1 MLPCMTATLSA
12 QGTAEWTKARQ
23 EIHENIRR
31 SGSNYLA
38 YPDPT
43 EEDKLTPTPK
53 GYEPFYLSHYGRHGS
68 RWLTNQSSY
77 SDILGVL
84 QRAQVA
90 GVLTERGKLLL
101 EQMEPINEGAIQRT
115 GDLSTVGEAQ
125 HHRIGKRLAKRF
137 PEIFCRP
144 ETQIDA
150 RSTIVRRCILSMTAA
165 CEELAA
171 ANPKARIHNDTS
183 QSLQYYLNAPWSEQL
198 TADDNARKQAVPFDY
213 DHIYIHPEAF
223 WARLFTDTTYRDP
236 LLEKPS
242 QLMTRVFAVC
252 SNQQSHEPYLSL
264 YDLLTEEEC
273 YDLWKWKNIGWYID
287 YAQGT
292 APFTQTALLENI
304 IATADTITGSK
315 TFRGATLRYG
325 HDTCVMPLSA
335 LLEVGNCYPEVP
347 AEGLDTLDRV
357 WADYRIFPMGS
368 NIQLVF
374 YRPKKGEGDIL
385 VKALQNERETT
396 LPGTPVTGPYY
407 RWNDLRDYYLRKIAA
422 YKATLN

>member
-1 MLPCMTATLSA
+1 MLCVTATLSA

-23 EIHENIRR
+23 EIHDNILL
-31 SGSNYLA
+31 SASNYVA

-43 EEDKLTPTPK
+43 EKLTPTPK

-68 RWLTNQSSY
+68 RWLTNQSTY
-77 SDILGVL
+77 SDVLGVL
-84 QRAQVA
+84 QRALVA
-90 GVLTERGKLLL
+90 GKLTERGKLLL
-101 EQMEPINEGAIQRT
+101 EQIREINDGAIDRT

-125 HHRIGKRLAKRF
+125 HHRIGKRLAQRF

-150 RSTIVRRCILSMTAA
+150 RSTIVRRCILSMAAA

-183 QSLQYYLNAPWSEQL
+183 NSLQYYLNAPWSQQL
-198 TADDNARKQAVPFDY
+198 SDDDNARKQAVPFAY
-213 DHIYIHPEAF
+213 DRIYVHPEAF
-223 WARLFTDTTYRDP
+223 WARVMNDTAYRDP
-236 LLEKPS
+236 ELRRPS
-242 QLMTRVFAVC
+242 QLMTRLFSVC

-264 YDLLTEEEC
+264 YDLFTEEEC
-273 YDLWKWKNIGWYID
+273 YNLWKGKNISWYID

-292 APFTQTALLENI
+292 APYTQTALLENI
-304 IATADTITGSK
+304 IATADTITGNSS
-315 TFRGATLRYG
+315 FHGATLRYG
-325 HDTCVMPLSA
+325 HDVCVMPLAA
-335 LLEVGNCYPEVP
+335 LLELDGCYPEVP

-368 NIQLVF
+368 NVQLVF
-374 YRPKKGEGDIL
+374 YRPKKGDGDIL
-385 VKALQNERETT
+385 VKALLNERETT
-396 LPGTPVTGPYY
+396 MPATPVTGPYY